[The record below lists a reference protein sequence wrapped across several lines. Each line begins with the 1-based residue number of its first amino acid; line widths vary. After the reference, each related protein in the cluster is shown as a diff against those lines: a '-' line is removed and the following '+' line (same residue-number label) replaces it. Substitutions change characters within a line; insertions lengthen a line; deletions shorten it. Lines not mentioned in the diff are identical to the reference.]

1 MGIVSDEMFVKNLQY
16 LIDEKIISFSIERI
30 NEIWISIQL

>member
-16 LIDEKIISFSIERI
+16 LIDEKIITFPTVRE
-30 NEIWISIQL
+30 NEI

>member
-16 LIDEKIISFSIERI
+16 LIDEKIITFPTIRE
-30 NEIWISIQL
+30 NEI